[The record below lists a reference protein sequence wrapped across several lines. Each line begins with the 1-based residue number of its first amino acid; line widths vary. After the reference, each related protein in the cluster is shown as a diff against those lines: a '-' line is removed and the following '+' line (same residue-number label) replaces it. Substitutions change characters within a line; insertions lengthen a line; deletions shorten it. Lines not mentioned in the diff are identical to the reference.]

1 MVRNVRPL
9 VTRVNAPPALG
20 RTAILTFV
28 CGVRGDSMSQD
39 VHSAAASAS
48 GAGGETILTN
58 TIEATNPIPSSITAN
73 NKHPASAHLKF
84 NGSDRFI
91 RELRKRVDA
100 YFEKT
105 GHRRR
110 DCPQMYFK
118 TATIVAW
125 FLGAYLLLLL
135 AVHTWWLVV
144 PLAAV

>member
-1 MVRNVRPL
+1 MTQQSQQTAVAC
-9 VTRVNAPPALG
+9 NAA
-20 RTAILTFV
+20 V
-28 CGVRGDSMSQD
+28 
-39 VHSAAASAS
+39 
-48 GAGGETILTN
+48 
-58 TIEATNPIPSSITAN
+58 
-73 NKHPASAHLKF
+73 PASHATEHSKLKF

-144 PLAAV
+144 PLAAVLGIAIAAIGFNVQHDG